1 METIEI
7 YNNDNCNNNSNVGN
21 TCFYIYFYFHYEVEA
36 WGISLKWQYFVI
48 MACISL
54 KWHKNGCSKEGNASS
69 DGPKAEQIK
78 QVGVV

>member
-1 METIEI
+1 MLLI
-7 YNNDNCNNNSNVGN
+7 S
-21 TCFYIYFYFHYEVEA
+21 YI

-69 DGPKAEQIK
+69 DGPKAEQIRERQTSWSGLEPK
-78 QVGVV
+78 H